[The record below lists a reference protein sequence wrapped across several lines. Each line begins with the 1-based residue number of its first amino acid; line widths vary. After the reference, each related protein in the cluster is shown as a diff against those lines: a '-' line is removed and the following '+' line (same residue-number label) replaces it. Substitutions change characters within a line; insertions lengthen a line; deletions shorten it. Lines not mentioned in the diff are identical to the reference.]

1 MQGGT
6 VTERFVATILFAD
19 IVDSTD
25 MAARLGDGQWRRV
38 LDSYY
43 RVARR
48 ELKRFHGKEIDT
60 AGDGVF
66 ASFDAPGQ
74 ALQCARAIVDSMWEM
89 GIPVRAGLHTG
100 ECERRGAAGP
110 DIQVQC
116 C

>member
-38 LDSYY
+38 LDAYY

-74 ALQCARAIVDSMWEM
+74 ALQCARARHPGPVLADRPGLALTVGALL
-89 GIPVRAGLHTG
+89 GILLALIRE
-100 ECERRGAAGP
+100 EC
-110 DIQVQC
+110 
-116 C
+116 